1 MGHQTALGSRVYKWD
16 NAKFV
21 LILLV
26 VFGHCIDL
34 YYSQSGLVR
43 CLFMSIYTFH
53 MPAFLFLSG
62 LFAKSAVNKGS
73 FPWQKVI
80 SYLLLYVLMELLY
93 YFTRYLIG
101 GEHVIELNLLEEI
114 GVPWYSL
121 AMAFFFALLYMMR
134 NTDPRKVL
142 PILLVLG
149 CLAGYVEQLGDYLV
163 LARVVYFYP
172 FFYLGYCLD
181 VQKLYAFLNKWWV
194 RLIAILVLVGF
205 AVFMLTQYPEW
216 RWFRPLLT
224 GRNGFDSLGER
235 EPYGALYRAGLYVV
249 SFVLS
254 LSLLAV
260 MPNGKIPLISVGGQ
274 RTMAVYV
281 FHHLPIFVFKA
292 SPWMAMLG
300 TLRPRYFVL
309 ILAGASLVLT
319 GVCCLKIFTTILRPF
334 IDWQAAHRW
343 FLKKEKE

>member
-1 MGHQTALGSRVYKWD
+1 MGLEMVRGERVFKWD

-21 LILLV
+21 LIFLV

-43 CLFMSIYTFH
+43 CLFIGIYAFH

-62 LFAKSAVNKGS
+62 LFAKSAVRKGG
-73 FPWQKVI
+73 FPWKKVI

-101 GEHVIELNLLEEI
+101 GEHVIELNLLEEMD
-114 GVPWYSL
+114 VPWYSL
-121 AMAFFFALLYMMR
+121 AMVFFFALLYMMR

-149 CLAGYVEQLGDYLV
+149 CLAGYIHQLGDYLV

-172 FFYLGYCLD
+172 FFYFGYCLD
-181 VQKLYAFLNKWWV
+181 VQKLYVFLNKPWV
-194 RLIAILVLVGF
+194 RLLAVAVLVGF
-205 AVFMLTQYPEW
+205 AVFMVTQYSEW

-224 GRNGFDSLGER
+224 GRNSFAVLKER
-235 EPYGALYRAGLYVV
+235 EAYGALYRLGLYAV
-249 SFVLS
+249 SFVLT

-292 SPWMAMLG
+292 SPWFAMLG

-319 GVCCLKIFTTILRPF
+319 GVFCIKIFSTILRPCL
-334 IDWQAAHRW
+334 DWQAAHRW
-343 FLKKEKE
+343 FLRKGK